1 MFHAEYIKPEKLI
14 NNNHILELFKIVE
27 KHGGVLRFVGGAV
40 RDAIAGYERADIDL
54 VTDMS
59 PTEFSEMCD
68 EEEIKCV
75 PIGIQFFSLGVFIH
89 DSFFKVTCLSS
100 DDDNSQEE
108 WKKDAA
114 KRDLTINAV
123 YADEKGNVF
132 DYYNGLDDL
141 QNGVIKF
148 IGKPIKCIEN
158 NPIRIMRFFR
168 FCAMFGKK
176 IDKRSLKCCIENKH
190 LLHRVSQEKIKEEL
204 FKIIIAPYSVRALEL
219 MFKYGVLDFMVAPP
233 KDISRLEKLDKL
245 IEKLKLNKNVIRR
258 IFILFEPTTKRAD
271 RLSQIFRL
279 NKEQKEYLHQLCC
292 AKIYIKDFKDIV
304 SINKIV
310 YRYGK
315 DICRDMFLNFNLNN
329 EDTENMQK
337 TLNTLLLT
345 KISPFPLT
353 GKELIKAG
361 AKEKDV
367 GLHLEILKQKWFE
380 SGCILSK
387 KELLEIFSQDFK
399 YTV

>member
-1 MFHAEYIKPEKLI
+1 MFHADYIKPERLI

-40 RDAIAGYERADIDL
+40 RDAIAGLERADIDL

-59 PTEFSEMCD
+59 PAEFSEMCD
-68 EEEIKCV
+68 EENIKCV
-75 PIGIQFFSLGVFIH
+75 PIGIQFFSLGVVIH
-89 DSFFKVTCLSS
+89 DNFFKVTCLSS

-132 DYYNGLDDL
+132 DYYNGVEDL

-148 IGKPIKCIEN
+148 IGKPIKCIEK

-176 IDKRSLKCCIENKH
+176 IDKKSLKCCIENKH
-190 LLHRVSQEKIKEEL
+190 LLHNVSQEKIKEEL
-204 FKIIIAPYSVRALEL
+204 FKIIVAPYSVRALEL
-219 MFKYGVLDFMVAPP
+219 VFKYGVLDFMIAPP
-233 KDISRLEKLDKL
+233 KDLKRLEKLDNL
-245 IEKLKLNKNVIRR
+245 VEKTGLDKNIIRR
-258 IFILFEPTTKRAD
+258 IFILFEPTAKRAD
-271 RLSQIFRL
+271 RLSGIFRL
-279 NKEQKEYLHQLCC
+279 NGEQKEYLHRLCC
-292 AKIYIKDFKDIV
+292 AKIHLKDFKDSV
-304 SINKIV
+304 SINKIL
-310 YRYGK
+310 YAYGK
-315 DICRDMFLNFNLNN
+315 DVCRDIFLSFNLDN
-329 EDTENMQK
+329 EDIENIKK
-337 TLNTLLLT
+337 TLNTVLT
-345 KISPFPLT
+345 KKILPFPLT
-353 GKELIKAG
+353 GKDMIKLG

-380 SGCILSK
+380 SGCILTK
-387 KELLEIFSQDFK
+387 KELADMFSKDFK
-399 YTV
+399 YSV

>member
-1 MFHAEYIKPEKLI
+1 MFRAEYIDPNKLV
-14 NNNHILELFKIVE
+14 NDKHLLDLFKLVE

-40 RDAIAGYERADIDL
+40 RDAIAGYKRADIDL

-59 PTEFSEMCD
+59 PAEFSDMCD
-68 EEEIKCV
+68 EEGIKCV

-100 DDDNSQEE
+100 DYDNNQEE

-123 YADEKGNVF
+123 YADEKGNIF
-132 DYYNGLDDL
+132 DYYNGVEDL
-141 QNGVIKF
+141 KNGVIKF

-158 NPIRIMRFFR
+158 DPIRIMRFFR

-176 IDKRSLKCCIENKH
+176 IDKKSLKCCIENKA
-190 LLHRVSQEKIKEEL
+190 LLHNVSQEKIKEEL

-219 MFKYGVLDFMVAPP
+219 LFKYGVLDFMIAAP
-233 KDISRLEKLDKL
+233 KDVSRLEKLDKIIKEIGL
-245 IEKLKLNKNVIRR
+245 EKNVIRR
-258 IFILFEPTTKRAD
+258 LFILFEPTAKRAD
-271 RLSQIFRL
+271 RLSNIFRL
-279 NKEQKEYLHQLCC
+279 NKEQKEYFHTLCC
-292 AKIYIKDFKDIV
+292 AKIHSKDFKDNV
-304 SINKIV
+304 SINKIL
-310 YRYGK
+310 YAYGK
-315 DICRDMFLNFNLNN
+315 DVCRDVFLSFNLDNN
-329 EDTENMQK
+329 DFDDIKK
-337 TLNTLLLT
+337 TLNTLLST
-345 KISPFPLT
+345 KQSKFPLT
-353 GKELIKAG
+353 GKDLIKMG
-361 AKEKDV
+361 ADRSNV

-387 KELLEIFSQDFK
+387 QELLNIFSKDFK